1 MDKLV
6 LDVET
11 KNTFQE
17 VGGQWNVK
25 GLDVSFVGVYS
36 YNQNKY
42 LGFFEEKF
50 EELGTLLQKAGL
62 VVGFSLNRFDMPVLE
77 KYFKFNVSALP
88 TLDLLEEIELAYG
101 ARVSLNVLAQANL
114 GMQKTQAHGLEAI
127 RLWNEKKLKELE
139 EYCLQDVRITKELY
153 ELIKR
158 QKYVTIPQKFTG
170 APQKVPIVLNDLA
183 MPSTLF

>member
-17 VGGQWNVK
+17 VGGQGNIK

-36 YNQNKY
+36 YNQDKY
-42 LGFFEEKF
+42 LSFFEDKF
-50 EELGTLLQKAGL
+50 DELGSLLQKAGL
-62 VVGFSLNRFDMPVLE
+62 VIGFSINRFDMPVLE
-77 KYFKFNVSALP
+77 KYFKFSVSKIP

-101 ARVSLNVLAQANL
+101 ARISLNVLAEANL
-114 GMQKTQAHGLEAI
+114 KMKKTLAHGLEAI
-127 RLWNEKKLKELE
+127 RLWNEGKLKELE

-170 APQKVPIVLNDLA
+170 VPQKVPIVLNDFAL
-183 MPSTLF
+183 PSTLF